1 MIHVLTKLHNSINYQ
16 MKQYLSRSSSA
27 SILPK
32 LTKYRNISNNVY
44 IRPNCTENP
53 NLRIVQTAEQ
63 PRTHNMVLD
72 DECIQLGKETE
83 LFVVITNNDKL

>member
-1 MIHVLTKLHNSINYQ
+1 

-32 LTKYRNISNNVY
+32 LTKYRNITNNVY

-53 NLRIVQTAEQ
+53 NLRLFKQQ
-63 PRTHNMVLD
+63 KHPLTHNMVLD